1 MTLYYATTLQ
11 YYYNVVSEV
20 ESMAELNLEKDK
32 KLLVATLR
40 KIKSSKDLSLFL
52 DDLLTEEEVLDLA
65 QRIKIAK
72 LIFDGKTYDEIA
84 EKVKTST
91 STVSKIGQIIKYG
104 KGGLQKALR
113 GRK

>member
-1 MTLYYATTLQ
+1 M
-11 YYYNVVSEV
+11 V
-20 ESMAELNLEKDK
+20 ELNLEKDK

-40 KIKSSKDLSLFL
+40 KIKSSKDLSIFL

-72 LIFDGKTYDEIA
+72 LILDGKTYDEIA

-104 KGGLQKALR
+104 KGGLGKVL
-113 GRK
+113 KIKL

>member
-1 MTLYYATTLQ
+1 MLQRYNTT
-11 YYYNVVSEV
+11 
-20 ESMAELNLEKDK
+20 MAELNLEKDK

-40 KIKSSKDLSLFL
+40 KLKSSKDLSSFI
-52 DDLLTEEEVLDLA
+52 DDLLTEEEILDLA

-72 LIFDGKTYDEIA
+72 LILEGKTYDKIA

-104 KGGLQKALR
+104 KGGLEKVQEKR
-113 GRK
+113 I

>member
-1 MTLYYATTLQ
+1 MDK
-11 YYYNVVSEV
+11 S
-20 ESMAELNLEKDK
+20 NLEKDK

-40 KIKSSKDLSLFL
+40 KLKSSKDLSYFI
-52 DDLLTEEEVLDLA
+52 DDLLTEEEILDLA

-72 LIFDGKTYDEIA
+72 LILDGKTYDEIA

-104 KGGLQKALR
+104 KGGLGKVFR
-113 GRK
+113 DRD

>member
-1 MTLYYATTLQ
+1 MLQRYNTT
-11 YYYNVVSEV
+11 
-20 ESMAELNLEKDK
+20 MAELNLGKDK

-40 KIKSSKDLSLFL
+40 KLKSSKDLSNFI
-52 DDLLTEEEVLDLA
+52 DDLLTEEEILDLS

-72 LIFDGKTYDEIA
+72 LILDGKTYDEIA

-104 KGGLQKALR
+104 KSGLQKAL
-113 GRK
+113 KKE